1 MIHAQQESI
10 DTLNQMLSQL
20 LKGREKPKAKT
31 PSKKSKGKWKEGE
44 SSSSMHIEEEK
55 HLTLSRPS
63 LHLKREA
70 IQRMGALIL
79 KG

>member
-1 MIHAQQESI
+1 MIRANKNLSI
-10 DTLNQMLSQL
+10 KHMLSQL
-20 LKGREKPKAKT
+20 LESRKELKARA

-63 LHLKREA
+63 LRLKREA